1 MAAISYPPHSLPGFG
16 ALRPRH
22 LRPVP
27 APRSFAPAPSRARR
41 EVRPLASPSSATYRR
56 RRAVALVL
64 LVSLALGGLM
74 LASRAVSAVGAA
86 VLTEAPVAEP
96 TFAAPAAA
104 TPAAAHRY
112 VVQPGDT
119 LWSIARQLQP
129 EGDVRPLVDQLSARH
144 GGSALQ
150 AGERLDLDGLGR

>member
-1 MAAISYPPHSLPGFG
+1 
-16 ALRPRH
+16 
-22 LRPVP
+22 
-27 APRSFAPAPSRARR
+27 
-41 EVRPLASPSSATYRR
+41 
-56 RRAVALVL
+56 
-64 LVSLALGGLM
+64 M
-74 LASRAVSAVGAA
+74 L
-86 VLTEAPVAEP
+86 TDAPVVEP
-96 TFAAPAAA
+96 AAGPAAAPAV
-104 TPAAAHRY
+104 AAHAY